1 MARASLPW
9 LAMILVSGL
18 TLAALPKAASSGQG
32 SAADQLSPIHS
43 LPDDSNAER
52 QLFNL
57 ANQARARVGV
67 PALQEDS
74 GLTQAARA
82 HAEAMAN
89 QQQLSH
95 QLPGEPS
102 LEQRLAAAS
111 SLHFDSAGENVS
123 YSTSVDEAQN
133 ALMHS
138 PPHRENLLNPGYN
151 VAGFGVVRRE
161 AVLYVVQDFA
171 HSIPTIAAGQS
182 ANLVVQGVAN
192 MRREANLPLLQPV
205 ENRDAQAAACT
216 MAHNDSL
223 AGMALP
229 GRYTLRYTTMQA
241 STVPSSVTKA
251 IDDRSVHQLAVGT
264 CYARTASYPNGAY
277 WVVLV
282 LN

>member
-1 MARASLPW
+1 MFRAPLIW
-9 LAMILVSGL
+9 LAVVLISGPTPGQVS
-18 TLAALPKAASSGQG
+18 KAASSGEAS
-32 SAADQLSPIHS
+32 SANQLSPNVSINY
-43 LPDDSNAER
+43 DGYAER
-52 QLFNL
+52 QLFDL
-57 ANQARARVGV
+57 ANEARLQAGV
-67 PALQEDS
+67 PPLQQDDA
-74 GLTQAARA
+74 LTQAARA

-102 LEQRLAAAS
+102 LEQRLAATSA
-111 SLHFDSAGENVS
+111 LHVDRAGENVS
-123 YSTSVDEAQN
+123 YSTSVDQAQD

-138 PPHRENLLNPGYN
+138 PPHRQNLLNSAFN

-171 HSIPTIAAGQS
+171 HSLPTATAGQAEGWVVEGI
-182 ANLVVQGVAN
+182 ANIRHQAH
-192 MRREANLPLLQPV
+192 LPQLQPTDGG
-205 ENRDAQAAACT
+205 DARAAACT
-216 MAHNDSL
+216 MAHADSL

-229 GRYTLRYTTMQA
+229 GRYTLRYTTMQPQ
-241 STVPSSVTKA
+241 TVPSSAGRA
-251 IDDRSVHQLAVGT
+251 INDKGVRQLAVGT